1 MAFVIDIMVWIV
13 NRISTPVAAGRG
25 RDEGIDQVVRI
36 NVAQTLTKYLTCI
49 WYDLTHPNG
58 YKFISVQYQN
68 DSDKEHEN
76 CQCHTGVFDEEPDL
90 SALPLAVGII
100 VRAHY

>member
-1 MAFVIDIMVWIV
+1 MRIWRAKNNNNVAFVIDIMVWIV

-49 WYDLTHPNG
+49 WYDLLTWLLGPPV
-58 YKFISVQYQN
+58 SLVLSPWQY
-68 DSDKEHEN
+68 S
-76 CQCHTGVFDEEPDL
+76 
-90 SALPLAVGII
+90 
-100 VRAHY
+100 